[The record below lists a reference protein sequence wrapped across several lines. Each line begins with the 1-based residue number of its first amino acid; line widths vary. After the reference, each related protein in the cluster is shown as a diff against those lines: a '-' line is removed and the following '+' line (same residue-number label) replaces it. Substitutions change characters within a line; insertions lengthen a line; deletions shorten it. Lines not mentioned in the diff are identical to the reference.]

1 MPLRMRWPSRKA
13 LGSTANESPM
23 STRSATPRVAGLPLS
38 MAMPRSARLRA
49 ITSFTPS
56 PIMAT

>member
-1 MPLRMRWPSRKA
+1 
-13 LGSTANESPM
+13 M

-49 ITSFTPS
+49 MTSFTPS